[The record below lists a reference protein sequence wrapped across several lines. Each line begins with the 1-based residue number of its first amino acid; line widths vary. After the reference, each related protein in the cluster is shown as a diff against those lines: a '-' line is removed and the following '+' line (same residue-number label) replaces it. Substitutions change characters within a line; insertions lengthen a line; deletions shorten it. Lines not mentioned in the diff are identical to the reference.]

1 MRSFTVTVVEG
12 TVENAKPEMAVMPLA
27 GTLAAGTLAGFSRLA
42 WISARV
48 GVAASKKVHRV
59 TQDSPSLF
67 IVSS

>member
-1 MRSFTVTVVEG
+1 MRTFTVAAVEG
-12 TVENAKPEMAVMPLA
+12 TVENAQPEIVVMPLA
-27 GTLAAGTLAGFSRLA
+27 GWTLAGFSRLA
-42 WISARV
+42 WITARV